1 MFYNDTSCLRRWC
14 KDVLKIVSKSWHFP
28 QRLMVNISDLPW
40 LPYIGIFLL
49 SLLLAKAVLMGE
61 LHPFGISFLAAICVN
76 RINFRKVSLAGAV
89 LGIIF
94 AVEGINV
101 LWYLVSIG
109 IIYFVLRPKYTK
121 DSHWLL
127 VPVLVSAVQL
137 LTRGIGTF
145 LSGNTLYSWVGVI
158 FEAFFVGILTLVS
171 IFGIRGFTKVIK
183 GQGLTAEERTSLG
196 LLLVGSLVG
205 LSEVSLLSIDLQSV
219 ASRCVILWG
228 AFLAGPGGGAAA
240 GAAVGLVPSIEGS
253 LITGPIAFYTLAGL
267 LGGIF
272 SSFKKIG
279 VIVGFAL
286 ANLLMALFYPEQALI
301 IDCFKETFVAI
312 VIFFILKI
320 PSTVK
325 LEANNTISEHIK
337 KRENKS
343 YIAQR
348 LEKVGQVFHD
358 LENIVPVQQEE
369 KKDNGELND
378 LFNRVASR
386 VCKGCSLHKVCW
398 EQDFYKTY
406 RSLVEAC
413 AKSGSLGCVSE
424 KDLSSDLRRRCMRI
438 RELSSTLNSQLE
450 ALNMNNIYDKKIN
463 ECCKLVK
470 YQLNG
475 LADIVAEISCDLQNE
490 INTDS
495 SMEEYLR
502 QELERKGIK
511 VNDVGVLELPDG
523 EKEIVIRQVGCNDN
537 NWCKSMVAPN
547 ISQIMEKTYVLK
559 NKNCPDKMSGEHCV
573 YNLTPINLYKV
584 TSGKAQCSKGDV
596 SVSGDVCAAF
606 SLPDHRFVLL
616 ISDGMGTGE
625 KAFQESATA
634 SKLLEKLLLAG
645 FSIDKAIKIINS
657 ILVVRS
663 NQERFATLDVVIINQ
678 VSGQAE
684 FVKIG
689 GAPSLVYANEKIRMI
704 KASAPPAGIL
714 ENVDV
719 EIIRHAVSSE
729 DIIIMMSDGAWEA
742 LYNAEGPQG
751 WLEDVL
757 SKINL
762 ANPQQVANY
771 LLLLAKKAAGKQVKD
786 DMCIQVARIE
796 YQEIA

>member
-1 MFYNDTSCLRRWC
+1 MFYNSTSCLRGWC
-14 KDVLKIVSKSWHFP
+14 KDVLKTVSKSRYFP
-28 QRLMVNISDLPW
+28 QRFMPNILSVVWP
-40 LPYIGIFLL
+40 PHIAIFLL
-49 SLLLAKAVLMGE
+49 SFLLAKAVLMGE
-61 LHPFGISFLAAICVN
+61 LHPFGISFFAAICVSQ
-76 RINFRKVSLAGAV
+76 INLSKTSLAGIA
-89 LGIIF
+89 LGILL
-94 AVEGINV
+94 AVEGIGV
-101 LWYLVSIG
+101 IWYLASIG
-109 IIYFVLRPKYTK
+109 IIYFGLRPKYTK
-121 DSHWLL
+121 ESHWLL
-127 VPVLVSAVQL
+127 VPVLVSAIQL

-145 LSGNTLYSWVGVI
+145 IGGNTLYSWMGVI
-158 FEAFFVGILTLVS
+158 FEAFFVAILTLVS
-171 IFGIRGFTKVIK
+171 ILGIRGFTKGVK

-196 LLLVGSLVG
+196 LLLIGGLVG
-205 LSEVSLLSIDLQSV
+205 LSEVSILSLDLQSV
-219 ASRCVILWG
+219 ASRCVVLWG

-240 GAAVGLVPSIEGS
+240 GAAVGLVPSIEGA
-253 LITGPIAFYTLAGL
+253 LTTGPIAFYALAGL

-301 IDCFKETFVAI
+301 IDCFKETFVA
-312 VIFFILKI
+312 VLIFFIIKL
-320 PSTVK
+320 PSVVK
-325 LEANNTISEHIK
+325 LEANNTMSEQIK

-343 YIAQR
+343 YIAER
-348 LEKVGQVFHD
+348 LEKIGQVFHD
-358 LENIVPVQQEE
+358 LEEIVPVQQDV
-369 KKDNGELND
+369 KKDNGELNE

-386 VCKGCSLHKVCW
+386 VCEGCSLHKVCW

-413 AKSGSLGCVSE
+413 AKSGSLGCVNE
-424 KDLSSDLRRRCMRI
+424 KDFSNDLRRRCMRI
-438 RELSSTLNSQLE
+438 RELSTTLNSQLE
-450 ALNMNNIYDKKIN
+450 ALNMINTYDKKIN

-475 LADIVAEISCDLQNE
+475 LASVVTEISCDLQNE
-490 INTDS
+490 INSDS

-502 QELERKGIK
+502 IELERKGIK
-511 VNDVGVLELPDG
+511 VNDIGVLELADG
-523 EKEIVIRQVGCNDN
+523 EKEIIIKQVGCHDS

-547 ISQIMEKTYVLK
+547 VSQIMGKTYVLK
-559 NKNCPDKMSGEHCV
+559 NKNCSDKMSGEQCV
-573 YNLTPINLYKV
+573 YNLTPINLYTV
-584 TSGKAQCSKGDV
+584 TSGKAQCSKGEV
-596 SVSGDVCAAF
+596 CVSGDVCSTF

-625 KAFQESATA
+625 KAFQESSAA

-657 ILVVRS
+657 VLVVRAG
-663 NQERFATLDVVIINQ
+663 QEKFATLDVVIVNQ

-689 GAPSLVYANEKIRMI
+689 GAPSLVYANDKIRMI

-714 ENVDV
+714 ETVEV

-762 ANPQQVANY
+762 SNPQQVANY
-771 LLLLAKKAAGKQVKD
+771 LLLLAKKASGSQIRD